1 LQEQVQVSFPRF
13 PDWARLSA
21 KSHLQSAGNAAAYA
35 RQLEPR
41 LQAFVTIEEAC
52 VRQPQSGPLAL
63 LPYAAKD
70 MFAAPNRRP
79 SGGLAA
85 VIDHAFGGHADVL
98 TRLDEAGACRIGFT
112 AMTELAYEP
121 SGYNAS
127 AAYARNPWD
136 LDFIPGGSSS
146 GSAVAVA
153 SGTAVVALGSDT
165 GGSIRIPAHCT
176 GITGWKPT
184 WGAVSAAGAL
194 PLAPFLDTIGLLARS
209 AADLAGAAAVLTG
222 DARPG
227 TAIERVVV
235 FGDALDAAELPV
247 RSACRDGIDALQ
259 GCSIS
264 VSAASGLPAI
274 ETIDAHALRVMQGE
288 AARTHVELLHSPA
301 INATLRKR
309 LEKGLTIGD
318 AALAVSRAARASLA
332 VDFEANVLGRA
343 DAAVLPV
350 MPICTPPYR
359 EVDPASTSFSGRRL
373 YALSNY
379 CRFVN
384 MLGFP
389 AVAIPVGFDDR
400 GLPVGLQIIGRP
412 GRDGDLIDLAMRV
425 QSKTDWHGR
434 IPTAVRDLVKSQQ
447 GLFA

>member
-1 LQEQVQVSFPRF
+1 M
-13 PDWARLSA
+13 
-21 KSHLQSAGNAAAYA
+21 
-35 RQLEPR
+35 
-41 LQAFVTIEEAC
+41 IEEAC
-52 VRQPQSGPLAL
+52 LDRSQSGPLAL

-70 MFAAPNRRP
+70 MFAAPHHRP

-85 VIDHAFGGHADVL
+85 VIEPSVAGYADVL
-98 TRLDEAGACRIGFT
+98 KHLDEAGACRVGFT

-127 AAYARNPWD
+127 AAYPRNPWN

-184 WGAVSAAGAL
+184 WGVVTTAGAL
-194 PLAPFLDTIGLLARS
+194 PLAPFLDSIGLLARS
-209 AADLAGAAAVLTG
+209 AADLSSAAAVLSTA
-222 DARPG
+222 ARPCR
-227 TAIERVVV
+227 AIERVVV
-235 FGDALDAAELPV
+235 LSDALEAAEPSV
-247 RSACRDGIDALQ
+247 RQACQDGIDALQ
-259 GCSIS
+259 ACAIS
-264 VSAASGLPAI
+264 VSAAAGLPSI
-274 ETIDAHALRVMQGE
+274 EAIDAHALRVMQGE
-288 AARTHVELLHSPA
+288 AARIHGERLHSPA
-301 INATLRKR
+301 INAVLRKR
-309 LEKGLTIGD
+309 LEKGLTISD
-318 AALAVSRAARASLA
+318 AALAASRAARAPLA
-332 VDFEANVLGRA
+332 QDFEAGVLGPA

-350 MPICTPPYR
+350 MPIRTPPYH
-359 EVDPASTSFSGRRL
+359 EVDPASHSFSGKRL
-373 YALSNY
+373 YALSSC

-400 GLPVGLQIIGRP
+400 GLPVGLQMIGRP

-434 IPTAVRDLVKSQQ
+434 IPNAVRDLIESQQ